1 MLREVLVTTKGLRVH
16 EVFFSYPP
24 PTRGA
29 TPVPVL
35 KNVSLHIEPGQ
46 VMVLLG
52 PSGCGKSTLL
62 QITSGLLRPDSG
74 AIYWDGQDLKH
85 TPVHRRGFAMLFQG
99 GELFPGRDVAD
110 NIAYGLEMQRP
121 RPTRQQR
128 EVRVAQ
134 MLRLVHL
141 EGYEKRAIATLSG
154 GQAGR
159 VALARALAPA
169 PRLLLLDEPLAALD
183 EQLKYEL
190 AGEMREI
197 FQTSGTT
204 ALYVTHD
211 QTEAKLVADWVGIMH
226 HGEIVA
232 QGSLESLRENPPN
245 PEIAKF
251 LGL

>member
-1 MLREVLVTTKGLRVH
+1 MVSKGLRVH
-16 EVFFSYPP
+16 EVQFAYPP
-24 PTRGA
+24 LSRGVA
-29 TPVPVL
+29 PIPVL
-35 KNVSLHIEPGQ
+35 KNVSLELEPGQ

-52 PSGCGKSTLL
+52 SSGCGKSTLL
-62 QITSGLLRPDSG
+62 QVISGLLKPDSG
-74 AIYWDGQDLKH
+74 TIAWDNQDLKR

-99 GELFPGRDVAD
+99 GELFPGRDVAG
-110 NIAYGLEMQRP
+110 NIAYGLEMRRP
-121 RPTRQQR
+121 RPTRAQR
-128 EVRVAQ
+128 EARVAQ

-141 EGYEKRAIATLSG
+141 EGYENRGISTLSG

-190 AGEMREI
+190 ARDIREI
-197 FQTSGTT
+197 LKASDST

-211 QTEAKLVADWVGIMH
+211 QSEAKLVADRVSIMH
-226 HGEIVA
+226 QGEIVA
-232 QGSLESLRENPPN
+232 QGSLESLRRNPPN
-245 PEIAKF
+245 PGIAKF